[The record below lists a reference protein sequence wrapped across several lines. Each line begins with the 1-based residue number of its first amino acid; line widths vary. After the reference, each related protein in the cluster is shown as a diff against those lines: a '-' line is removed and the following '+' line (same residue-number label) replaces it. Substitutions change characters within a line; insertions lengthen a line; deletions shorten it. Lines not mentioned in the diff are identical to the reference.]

1 MLLKLFVQP
10 CQGRAAIIPDQFLMT
25 GLLQKRWV
33 AFTRSWEKEKKKKAE
48 FLFNNT
54 QLYSCQN
61 IFFLDLNNHTFN
73 LTMQTNFS
81 FHLDFAFYM
90 YLFLSYKLHA
100 SLVLLQVFSQLFCPE
115 AKGFLQVLYQPVS
128 SSKPVAVLPSF
139 FNPSELSEKLKQ

>member
-1 MLLKLFVQP
+1 MPGTCCYHPGSV
-10 CQGRAAIIPDQFLMT
+10 PDDWPSAEAVGCIHEEL
-25 GLLQKRWV
+25 GKR
-33 AFTRSWEKEKKKKAE
+33 KKKKKKAQ

-128 SSKPVAVLPSF
+128 SSKPVAVLPIF
-139 FNPSELSEKLKQ
+139 L